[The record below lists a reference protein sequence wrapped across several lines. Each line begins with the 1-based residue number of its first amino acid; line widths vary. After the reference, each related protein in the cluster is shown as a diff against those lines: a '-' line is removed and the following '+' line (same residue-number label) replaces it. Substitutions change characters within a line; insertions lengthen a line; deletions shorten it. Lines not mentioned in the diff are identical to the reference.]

1 MTIWLDTETY
11 SATPIKHGTYRY
23 ASDAEVM
30 VITWALDD
38 EDVLVWD
45 RTADKRM
52 PDYLQYLL
60 FDTDEAIT
68 AHFAMFDRNVLRLG
82 DMRLELP
89 ITRWRCNMVRAM
101 AHSLPGGIGPLGD
114 VLGLR
119 EDEQKIKDGKRL
131 INLFCRP
138 QPFKFAY
145 QRKHFSSKKE
155 YDAAKA
161 AAAAVWPGRAT
172 RDTHPEE
179 WQRFLEYAKQDIVA
193 MRALDKKIPT
203 WNYNPNVPYV
213 PGAPMFADVNAPT
226 ELELYHLDQ
235 KANDLGLYM
244 DVDLARAAVRAVER
258 EKIVLQGKVQDN
270 TGYSEEL
277 GIGVESATKRDQMLY
292 HILESYGITLP
303 DLQKDTLERRIA
315 DENLPKE
322 LRELL
327 ALRLSASTTSTSKYK
342 ALLNGV
348 LPTNRLS
355 GTMQFNGAGRTR
367 RWAHRQM
374 QTGNLPRPTIPQEDI
389 DAGIEFMKSDCE
401 DILVDDVMSLASS
414 AIRGT
419 IIAPPGK
426 KLVITDL
433 ANIEG
438 RDAAWLAGE
447 EWKLE
452 AFREYDTVLGRDG
465 SWYTGPELS
474 LRAIARDY
482 VALEF
487 DDKGEPVR
495 RGPDSYKLAYA
506 RAFKIDVAD
515 VDKYQRQIGKVMEL
529 MLQYEGGVG
538 AYITGAATYG
548 IDLDELASTA
558 FDVIPQ
564 DVLDEAYNFLEW
576 NHKEKRST
584 FGLADKVFVTL
595 DSLKRLWRRAHPA
608 ISSLWGELK
617 QAVIAAIENP
627 GNTFVCRKFKI
638 RRDGGWL
645 RILLPSGKY
654 LCYPSP
660 KIVHGKIA
668 YMGQNQYTRKWQQ
681 LYSYGGKFFEN
692 ACQSL
697 AGDVMKNNMPVIDA
711 EGYQIVLTVHDELP
725 SEAEDSERYTVDHM
739 SALLARVPS
748 WAAGMP
754 LAAAGFESYRYR
766 KD

>member
-1 MTIWLDTETY
+1 MIWLDSETF
-11 SATPIKHGTYRY
+11 SPTPINHGTYRY
-23 ASDAEVM
+23 ASDAEAM
-30 VITWALDD
+30 IITWALND
-38 EDVLVWD
+38 EDVLDWD

-52 PDYLQYLL
+52 PDYLEYLIH
-60 FDTDEAIT
+60 DTDEPIT
-68 AHFAMFDRNVLRLG
+68 AHNAMFDRNVLRLG
-82 DMRLELP
+82 DMRLEIP
-89 ITRWRCNMVRAM
+89 IPRWRCNMVRAM
-101 AHSLPGGIGPLGD
+101 AHSLPGGIEPLGV
-114 VLGLR
+114 VLGLS

-131 INLFCRP
+131 INLFCKP

-145 QRKHFSSKKE
+145 KRKDFGSKKE
-155 YDAAKA
+155 YDAAKLA
-161 AAAAVWPGRAT
+161 ASLIWPGRAT

-179 WQRFLEYAKQDIVA
+179 WQRFLGYAKQDIVA

-213 PGAPMFADVNAPT
+213 PGAPVFADINNPT

-235 KANDLGLYM
+235 VINDRGLYM

-367 RWAHRQM
+367 RWAHRAM

-465 SWYTGPELS
+465 RWYTGPEFYAAA
-474 LRAIARDY
+474 LRREYIP
-482 VALEF
+482 LEL
-487 DDKGEPVR
+487 DKKGEPVR
-495 RGPDSYKLAYA
+495 KGPDLYKLSYA
-506 RAFKIDVAD
+506 KSFAMAVEEVDAD
-515 VDKYQRQIGKVMEL
+515 GRKVGKNQEL
-529 MLQYEGGVG
+529 MLQYQGSVG
-538 AYITGAATYG
+538 AFVTGSATVG
-548 IDLDELASTA
+548 IDLNRLATTA
-558 FDVIPQ
+558 FDVLPKDI
-564 DVLDEAYNFLEW
+564 VEEAREFLEW
-576 NHKEKRST
+576 VREQGDSSL
-584 FGLADKVFVTL
+584 GLSDEVFIVCNAFT
-595 DSLKRLWRRAHPA
+595 RLWRRANPA
-608 ISSLWGELK
+608 ITSLWKELE
-617 QAVIAAIENP
+617 QAAIAAVENP
-627 GNTFVCRKFKI
+627 GNTFTCRKFKL

-645 RILLPSGKY
+645 RMRLPSGRY

-660 KIVHGKIA
+660 KVEKGKLS
-668 YMGQNQYTRKWQQ
+668 YMGVDQYTRRWQRINT
-681 LYSYGGKFFEN
+681 YGGRLFEN

-697 AGDVMKNNMPVIDA
+697 AGDVMKNNMPLINS
-711 EGYQIVLTVHDELP
+711 EGYEIVLTVHDEVLGESP
-725 SEAEDSERYTVDHM
+725 TGEVHTVDHM
-739 SALLARVPS
+739 AALLASVPT
-748 WAAGMP
+748 WAGGMP
-754 LAAAGFESYRYR
+754 LAAAGFSTQRYR

>member
-1 MTIWLDTETY
+1 MIWLDTETF
-11 SATPIKHGTYRY
+11 SPTPITWGTYRY
-23 ASDAEVM
+23 ASDAEIM
-30 VITWALDD
+30 VITWAKDD

-45 RTADKRM
+45 RTANKRT

-60 FDTDEAIT
+60 FDTDEPIT
-68 AHFAMFDRNVLRLG
+68 AHNAMFDRNVMRLG
-82 DMRLELP
+82 DMRLEIP
-89 ITRWRCNMVRAM
+89 IPRWRCNMVRAM
-101 AHSLPGGIGPLGD
+101 AHSLPGGIDPLGV
-114 VLGLR
+114 VLGLP
-119 EDEQKIKDGKRL
+119 EDQQKIKDGRRL
-131 INLFCRP
+131 INLFCKP
-138 QPFKFAY
+138 IPFKFAY
-145 QRKHFSSKKE
+145 KRADFGSKKE

-172 RDTHPEE
+172 SDTHPED

-213 PGAPMFADVNAPT
+213 PGVPLVADLDRPT

-235 KANDLGLYM
+235 QINDRGLYM
-244 DVDLARAAVRAVER
+244 DVDLAHAAVRAVDR
-258 EKIVLQGKVQDN
+258 EKLVLKDKVQDN
-270 TGYSEEL
+270 TGYSEQL
-277 GIGVESATKRDQMLY
+277 GIGVESATKRDQMLM
-292 HILESYGITLP
+292 HILESYGVELP

-315 DENLPKE
+315 DENLPRE

-327 ALRLSASTTSTSKYK
+327 ALRLSASTTSTSKYQ
-342 ALLNGV
+342 ALLRGV
-348 LPTNRLS
+348 LPSNRLS

-374 QTGNLPRPTIPQEDI
+374 QTGNLPRPSIPQSAI
-389 DAGIEFMKSDCE
+389 DAGIEYMKSDCE

-426 KLVITDL
+426 KLVVTDL

-452 AFREYDTVLGRDG
+452 AFREYDTVLGRNG
-465 SWYTGPELS
+465 SWYTGPEFYS
-474 LRAIARDY
+474 RALRRDH
-482 VALEF
+482 VPLEL
-487 DDKGEPVR
+487 DAKGEPIR
-495 RGPDSYKLAYA
+495 RGPDLYKLAYA
-506 RAFKIDVAD
+506 KSFKIDAKD

-548 IDLDELASTA
+548 IDLDELAATA
-558 FDVIPQ
+558 FDVIPH

-576 NHKEKRST
+576 CHKEKRST

-617 QAVIAAIENP
+617 TAVKAAIENP
-627 GNTFVCRKFKI
+627 GNTFTCRKFKI

-660 KIVHGKIA
+660 RIKHGKIA
-668 YMGQNQYTRKWQQ
+668 YMGQNQYTRKWQE

-697 AGDVMKNNMPVIDA
+697 AGDVMKNNMPLIDSH
-711 EGYQIVLTVHDELP
+711 GYEIVLTVHDELP
-725 SEAEDSERYTVDHM
+725 AEAEDSDRYCVDHM
-739 SALLARVPS
+739 SALLANVPV
-748 WAAGMP
+748 WAEGMP
-754 LAAAGFESYRYR
+754 LAAAGFEAYRYR